1 VLHVLPHSAVIVWA
15 ARESAAPWRIAHV
28 AQVAPARP
36 HAFRTE
42 LPAGVVAQTPDPGL
56 RLQRRSLSPDE
67 RAEIDRHIHRL
78 RARIGPA
85 VAATLALAIATGWR
99 VHAVGGVR
107 DFFTGEMSGG
117 AGWLGWLGW
126 AALATFAYIG
136 YARRVV
142 AARRLEWDRRLRWVV
157 TVDEV
162 AQGDASELCPKLEV
176 LPVSQLMWTEN
187 AAPAPWRMLRL

>member
-1 VLHVLPHSAVIVWA
+1 MILRGA
-15 ARESAAPWRIAHV
+15 ARPWRIAHV
-28 AQVAPARP
+28 AQVALARP

-42 LPAGVVAQTPDPGL
+42 LPDGVVAETPDPNL

-67 RAEIDRHIHRL
+67 RAEIDRHIRRL
-78 RARIGPA
+78 RARIWPA
-85 VAATLALAIATGWR
+85 VAATIALAIATAWR
-99 VHAVGGVR
+99 LHAVGDLR
-107 DFFTGEMSGG
+107 SFFVGEV
-117 AGWLGWLGW
+117 AGSAAATLSGWLGW
-126 AALATFAYIG
+126 AALAGFAYIG

-162 AQGDASELCPKLEV
+162 ASSSAGAPSPKLEV

-187 AAPAPWRMLRL
+187 AAPAPWRTLRL